1 MAETQREPVP
11 RVDSSELD
19 TALAFLTFARHC
31 VLKKADGLS
40 DDQLR
45 RVLVDSGTSVLG
57 LVQHLAEAERY
68 WFGYHLAGHTW
79 DADWD
84 LGMAVPADRAAADVL
99 QNYRTAID
107 DSDRAIRSVG
117 DPEGRFAVP
126 VDGNRHTLRWA
137 MAHMTSE
144 TARHAG
150 HADILREQLDGTT
163 VADLCACDENTTR
176 PHKLALSV
184 FPHNDAAIA
193 LYRKFGFVEEG
204 RLRSASR

>member
-11 RVDSSELD
+11 RVDSGELD
-19 TALAFLTFARHC
+19 TALAFLSFARHC

-40 DDQLR
+40 EEQLR
-45 RVLVDSGTSVLG
+45 RALVGSGTSILG

-68 WFGYHLAGHTW
+68 WFGHHLVGAAW
-79 DADWD
+79 DADGEH
-84 LGMAVPADRAAADVL
+84 GMAVPPDRAAAEVL
-99 QNYRTAID
+99 RDYRTAVE

-117 DPEGRFAVP
+117 DPDEHMAVA
-126 VDGNRHTLRWA
+126 VEGNRHTLRWV

-163 VADLCACDENTTR
+163 
-176 PHKLALSV
+176 
-184 FPHNDAAIA
+184 
-193 LYRKFGFVEEG
+193 G
-204 RLRSASR
+204 R